1 MAAPPPDL
9 LRTRLGE
16 ARLMWIFSPPSL
28 EQGLAVL
35 DALLTAAPNGPTIDA
50 VQVRPKAPGAHRT
63 PTEARTALAWTRAVL
78 ERTGRPEDGGPLVLV
93 NDRVDV
99 AAALAAEG
107 CAGVHLGQDDM
118 PAAEARAFL
127 GPGPLLGLS
136 THDAEQLGMALDAPV
151 DYLGFGPVFAT
162 ATKGYAEGLG
172 PDRAWIA
179 STAATVPVFP
189 IGGIDLVGAAELA
202 PVGRAA
208 VSSVLQDS
216 ADPARTAAA
225 LRALLSP

>member
-1 MAAPPPDL
+1 MDAPPPDL
-9 LRTRLGE
+9 LRARLGE
-16 ARLMWIFSPPSL
+16 ARLMWIFSPRSL
-28 EQGLAVL
+28 EEGLAVL
-35 DALLTAAPNGPTIDA
+35 DSVLAAGREQAAVDI

-99 AAALAAEG
+99 GAALASEG
-107 CAGVHLGQDDM
+107 CAGVHLGQDDL

-127 GPGPLLGLS
+127 GEGPLLGLS
-136 THDAEQLGMALDAPV
+136 THDAEQLGAALDAPV

-208 VSSVLQDS
+208 VSSVLQHS